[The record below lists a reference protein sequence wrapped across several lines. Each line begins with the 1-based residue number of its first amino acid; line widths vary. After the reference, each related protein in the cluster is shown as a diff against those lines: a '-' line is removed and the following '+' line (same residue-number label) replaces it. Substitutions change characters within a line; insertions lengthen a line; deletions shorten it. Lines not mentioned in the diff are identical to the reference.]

1 MKNVTF
7 TKRLKQIVDKKRIAV
22 VGMGNVDRSD
32 DGFGIKVAE
41 SLKLEFPD
49 RIFIEDEGMEG
60 ILNTINER
68 EDIDFVVFV
77 DTVDANEKNGTLLI
91 IEKENIEDVKTSH
104 KIPLKLYL
112 SLIDKPSCIIGIQP
126 EQLNFMQPVSEE
138 VEDGIR
144 KTLKMLKSIM
154 KDNLG
159 SKGKD

>member
-7 TKRLKQIVDKKRIAV
+7 TKRLKQIVDNKRIAV
-22 VGMGNVDRSD
+22 VGMGNVDRAD

-68 EDIDFVVFV
+68 KDIDFVVFV

-91 IEKENIEDVKTSH
+91 IEKENIEDIKYSH

-112 SLIDKPSCIIGIQP
+112 SLVDKPSCIIGIQP

-138 VEDGIR
+138 VVDGIR
-144 KTLKMLKSIM
+144 KTIKMLKSVM
-154 KDNLG
+154 KDNVG
-159 SKGKD
+159 SEEKD

>member
-7 TKRLKQIVDKKRIAV
+7 TKRLKQIVDNKRIAV
-22 VGMGNVDRSD
+22 VGMGNVDRAD

-68 EDIDFVVFV
+68 KDIDFVVFV

-91 IEKENIEDVKTSH
+91 IEKENIEDIKYSH

-112 SLIDKPSCIIGIQP
+112 SLVDKPSCIIGIQP
-126 EQLNFMQPVSEE
+126 EQLNFMQPVSEV
-138 VEDGIR
+138 VEGGIR

-154 KDNLG
+154 KVV
-159 SKGKD
+159 KGKIDK